1 MSDIFDDYTLSY
13 LQNIP
18 ESDAIALLSKYY
30 SFKSTDLSDILEE
43 IQKPKQAKNLT
54 AKLCAHCK
62 IGHIITREVQS
73 RSTDEG
79 MTTLQICNNCGKIYK

>member
-30 SFKSTDLSDILEE
+30 SFKSTELSDILEE
-43 IQKPKQAKNLT
+43 IQTPKQAKEL
-54 AKLCAHCK
+54 AADLCPHCK
-62 IGHIITREVQS
+62 VGHIITREAQS

-79 MTTLQICNNCGKIYK
+79 MTVLRICNHCSKVC

>member
-18 ESDAIALLSKYY
+18 ESDAIELLSKYY
-30 SFKSTDLSDILEE
+30 SFKSTELSDVLKE
-43 IQKPKQAKNLT
+43 IQAPKQAR
-54 AKLCAHCK
+54 KLATELCPHCK
-62 IGHIITREVQS
+62 MGHIITREVQS

-79 MTTLQICNNCGKIYK
+79 MTVLHICNHCGKVSK